1 MVGTLCQWVEFY
13 ASGWML
19 ALWFG
24 QVQKFYAS
32 NGCLGGLVLRV
43 GVCGGCVKKVE
54 ERC

>member
-1 MVGTLCQWVEFY
+1 MVGTICQALKFY

-43 GVCGGCVKKVE
+43 GVCGGWVKKVE

>member
-1 MVGTLCQWVEFY
+1 MVGTICQALKFY

-19 ALWFG
+19 SLWFG

-43 GVCGGCVKKVE
+43 GVCGGWVKKVE